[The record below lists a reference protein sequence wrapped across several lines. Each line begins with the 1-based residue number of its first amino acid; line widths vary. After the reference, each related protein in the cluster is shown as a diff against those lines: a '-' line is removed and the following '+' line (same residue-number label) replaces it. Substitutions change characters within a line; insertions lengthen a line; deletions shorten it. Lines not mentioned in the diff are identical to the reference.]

1 MRRLPRASGRFRIN
15 KSGRFTYFQSSS
27 DVPLNSSLR
36 NARAISCYVD
46 CNNQAALF
54 QNKLTLIC
62 KRARMHENKHE
73 AKKKMFKVVARVAL
87 KQQQLLLKEAVS
99 FRLVSER

>member
-1 MRRLPRASGRFRIN
+1 
-15 KSGRFTYFQSSS
+15 
-27 DVPLNSSLR
+27 
-36 NARAISCYVD
+36 
-46 CNNQAALF
+46 
-54 QNKLTLIC
+54 
-62 KRARMHENKHE
+62 MHENKHE